1 MIKLAETVFK
11 PNKQESKARTTD
23 NAARA
28 IIDQEAAERVAKTA
42 KLRAARLA
50 MEAEQPEVVAP
61 PKKKKAAPKAKR

>member
-1 MIKLAETVFK
+1 MEAVFK

-28 IIDQEAAERVAKTA
+28 IIDQEAAAREAKTA

-50 MEAEQPEVVAP
+50 MEAEAESAP
-61 PKKKKAAPKAKR
+61 APVKKTARRAK